1 MPPPSPLTPS
11 DEEATTIFSSLPLF
25 PLGSLVKGN
34 IVHIR
39 LDFPDLVQGI
49 NPLSF
54 QIKILDLSGMPLP
67 IQPMPMDQ
75 AATIDVANKNFVTFW
90 TVPEDGGYFLEVTAT
105 DPAAGKALQW
115 YYLTAWEANGN
126 TTLVKDVDV
135 LRSSSMLFRYLYF
148 QNPSN
153 VIIVGH
159 SRGASKVKLY
169 NALSGQQYQLETAQT
184 GAASGN
190 DAYYSVGTGFYI
202 ASYEL
207 SSGSS
212 DTISS
217 RTDAY
222 ACPYDQS
229 YTDSKNL
236 FRGCTPAAN
245 PNVPAVTFN
254 TGLPFIGDT
263 LLQLPNHIDGKAI
276 HDLGS
281 LTAGEMLDFKIQ
293 FQRPTDRDPADFKLT
308 ILDGSNTPLDPQPF
322 PDTVAISSGTFEHS
336 VSWTVGTDGAYTLL
350 IDEGTPV
357 SPTALVPYSLLVES
371 SGTKIVD
378 NEGDVARGSKRWH
391 LLHFNDATDI
401 TLGNTYGNA
410 NIELF
415 MMDQAKP
422 LEFPTPLQAETPAS
436 TTSITASY
444 SNLKGFYALGF
455 GLPPSSA
462 SSAFFQ
468 ADT

>member
-1 MPPPSPLTPS
+1 MLN
-11 DEEATTIFSSLPLF
+11 SLPLF

-34 IVHIR
+34 VIHIR

-49 NPLSF
+49 DPQTF
-54 QIKILDLSGMPLP
+54 QVSILDNNRMLLP
-67 IQPMPMDQ
+67 IQPMPIDKARM
-75 AATIDVANKNFVTFW
+75 IDVANKNFVTFW

-105 DPAAGKALQW
+105 DPAAGEALQW
-115 YYLTAWEANGN
+115 YYLTAWEANSN
-126 TTLVKDVDV
+126 TALIKDIDV
-135 LRSSSMLFRYLYF
+135 LRSGSRLYRYLYF
-148 QNPSN
+148 QNPST
-153 VIIVGH
+153 IILGH
-159 SRGASKVKLY
+159 SGGAIQVNLF
-169 NALSGQQYQLETAQT
+169 NTLSGQQYQLETEQT
-184 GAASGN
+184 GLPSGN
-190 DAYYSVGTGFYI
+190 DAYYLVGTGFYI
-202 ASYEL
+202 AGYLASL
-207 SSGSS
+207 GSPI
-212 DTISS
+212 TISS

-229 YTDSKNL
+229 YSDSKNL

-245 PNVPAVTFN
+245 SNAPVITFN

-263 LLQLPNHIDGKAI
+263 LLQLPNHIDAKAI

-281 LTAGEMLDFKIQ
+281 LTAGEMLDIKIQ
-293 FQRPTDRDPADFKLT
+293 FQRPADKDPADFKFT
-308 ILDGSNTPLDPQPF
+308 ILDGSNTPLNPQPF

-336 VSWTVGTDGAYTLL
+336 VSWTVGADGAYRLL
-350 IDEGTPV
+350 VDEGTPV
-357 SPTALVPYSLLVES
+357 SPTALIPYSLLVES
-371 SGTKIVD
+371 SGTAIVD

-391 LLHFNDATDI
+391 LLHFKDATDI
-401 TLGNTYGNA
+401 TLGNTYGSA

-415 MMDQAKP
+415 MMDPAKP

-436 TTSITASY
+436 TTFSTASY

-455 GLPPSSA
+455 GIPPSSA